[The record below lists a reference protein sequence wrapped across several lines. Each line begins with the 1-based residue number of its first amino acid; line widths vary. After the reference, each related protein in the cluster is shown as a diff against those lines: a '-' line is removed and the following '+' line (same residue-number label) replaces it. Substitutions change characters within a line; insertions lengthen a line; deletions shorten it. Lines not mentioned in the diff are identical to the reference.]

1 MLFWLLLVLIL
12 AAALW
17 GFVFEPKRLQIRRL
31 EVGLE
36 NWSGEPFTAL
46 FLTDLHIG
54 SSHVGLSAAD
64 RLIAR
69 ANELKPDLIL
79 LGGDF
84 LGRSLLDWR
93 IPEAERVA
101 DTLAG
106 LRAEAGVYAVL
117 GNWDWENGGRPFYDA
132 LDARG
137 ITILE
142 NASTEI
148 RIRGQSLYLVGLADE
163 RTRVPSAARAFR
175 DVPAM
180 AAKLLLMHDPA
191 SFMDV
196 PDVGAFAMAGDTHG
210 GQIRLPWFGALW
222 TPSESPRDWAYGT
235 VKHNNQLMYV
245 SSGIGTSL
253 LPIRLFAP
261 PEMVL
266 FRFRAAE
273 LAETGTPLPEPEPQP
288 PPETSP

>member
-1 MLFWLLLVLIL
+1 MLFWLLLVLVL
-12 AAALW
+12 VAVVW
-17 GFVFEPKRLQIRRL
+17 GFFIEPKRIQLRRL

-36 NWSGEPFTAL
+36 NWLGEPFTVL
-46 FLTDLHIG
+46 FLSDLHIG
-54 SSHVGLSAAD
+54 SSHVGFDAAD

-69 ANELKPDLIL
+69 ANELKPDIIL

-84 LGRSLLDWR
+84 FGHGLLNWR
-93 IPEAERVA
+93 VPEADKIA
-101 DTLAG
+101 DTLSR

-117 GNWDWENGGRPFYDA
+117 GNWDWTFGGRHFYDA
-132 LDARG
+132 LNARG
-137 ITILE
+137 VMVLE
-142 NASTEI
+142 NSSLEI
-148 RIRGQSLYLVGLADE
+148 KIRGQPLHLIGLADE

-191 SFMDV
+191 SFREV

-222 TPSESPRDWAYGT
+222 TPSEAPRGWTYGT

-253 LPIRLFAP
+253 LPIRFLAP
-261 PEMVL
+261 PEMVM
-266 FRFRAAE
+266 FRFRAAG
-273 LAETGTPLPEPEPQP
+273 LAAMGPAMPSLDTSP